1 MGGEILIYIAAGIG
15 LGIFVFLV
23 AGCVKPDTR
32 PYALPTLVLSVCGGV
47 YASTDTTDTALINV
61 PFLFFS
67 GFFVASLVFGA
78 QAHAIRWL
86 NGRNP

>member
-15 LGIFVFLV
+15 LGIFVFLIV
-23 AGCVKPDTR
+23 GCIKPSTR

-47 YASTDTTDTALINV
+47 YASTDTALINI
-61 PFLFFS
+61 PLLFFS

-86 NGRNP
+86 TERNP